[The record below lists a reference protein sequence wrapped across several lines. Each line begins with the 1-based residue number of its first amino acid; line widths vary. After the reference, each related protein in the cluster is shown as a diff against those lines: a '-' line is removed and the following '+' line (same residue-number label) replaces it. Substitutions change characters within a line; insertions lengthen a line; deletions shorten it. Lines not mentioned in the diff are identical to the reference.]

1 MLALA
6 AVPNERGSVKY
17 NNCAKS
23 DINKTSRRNTVFKKK
38 KKKKEFLL
46 RVVAK
51 NGSGKNSILQ
61 PGVSGLR
68 VVFGLG

>member
-1 MLALA
+1 MLARA
-6 AVPNERGSVKY
+6 AAPNERGSVKY

-23 DINKTSRRNTVFKKK
+23 DINKTSRRNTVFSK
-38 KKKKEFLL
+38 KKKKEFVL

>member
-1 MLALA
+1 MLARA
-6 AVPNERGSVKY
+6 AAPNERGSVKY

-23 DINKTSRRNTVFKKK
+23 DINKSSRRNTVFQ
-38 KKKKEFLL
+38 KKKEFLL

-68 VVFGLG
+68 VGFGLG